1 MKGSTRHD
9 RRMSGED
16 DNEVLPHGWIK
27 TTLKEIRIDRSK
39 SFDPR
44 KLTDEMFE
52 LYSVPSFSAGRP
64 EIMLGGTIGSSK
76 RRVQTN
82 SVLVCKINPRINRV
96 WIVGDFSEYKK
107 IASTEWLC
115 FSEVSGLIPGF
126 LCFYLQQDVFKDFL
140 AANASGV
147 GGSLMRVNNNTL
159 ADYPFV
165 LPPLPEQRRIVAE
178 IEKHFTRLDAAESA
192 LRRVEANLKRY
203 RASVLKAACEGRLGP
218 TEAELAEAEGRDY
231 EHAKQLL
238 ERILAERRVHWMA
251 HGKGRGKY
259 KEPVQPDT
267 SDLPELQKGWTWAT
281 VDQLAIVASGQTPKG
296 IVDIARTAGTGL
308 PWFRVGDMNTPG
320 NEVEM
325 VVTSSVIP
333 KPEIIRLGLHLRPPG
348 TIIFPKRG
356 GAIATNKKRLLSV
369 SSAYDLNTMGII
381 PTNALG
387 DYLWQWFQTVDLGSL
402 GDGSNV
408 PQINHHDIQPI
419 ALPVPPLAEQQRI
432 VAEVER
438 HQSVIQSIE
447 ATVETSLK
455 RANRMR
461 QSILKQAF
469 SGQLVPQDPEDE
481 PASALLER
489 IREERAVA
497 EAAKPKRKQTRR
509 RSKINASGQLA
520 LLDSEP

>member
-1 MKGSTRHD
+1 MPGRSKTNSSKKHDGIFPESWEIPALGEVTFPRGVKVKPSEMKNAPFIGLKDIEAHTLRLLGMGKARDVKSSGSLFD
-9 RRMSGED
+9 RGDVLYGRLRPYLNKVYQPDFSGMASGEFIVFPSQSHL
-16 DNEVLPHGWIK
+16 DNSYLMYFLNQLEFVTYATRLNAG
-27 TTLKEIRIDRSK
+27 DRPRVD
-39 SFDPR
+39 FD
-44 KLTDEMFE
+44 
-52 LYSVPSFSAGRP
+52 
-64 EIMLGGTIGSSK
+64 
-76 RRVQTN
+76 Q
-82 SVLVCKINPRINRV
+82 
-96 WIVGDFSEYKK
+96 
-107 IASTEWLC
+107 
-115 FSEVSGLIPGF
+115 
-126 LCFYLQQDVFKDFL
+126 
-140 AANASGV
+140 
-147 GGSLMRVNNNTL
+147 L
-159 ADYPFV
+159 ADYPFP
-165 LPPLPEQRRIVAE
+165 LPPLAEQLRIVAE
-178 IEKHFTRLDAAESA
+178 IEKHFTRLDAAEAA
-192 LRRVEANLKRY
+192 LRRVQANLKRY
-203 RASVLKAACEGRLGP
+203 RASVLKAACEGKLVP

-231 EHAKQLL
+231 EHAEQLL
-238 ERILAERRVHWMA
+238 ERILAERRAHWEA

-259 KEPVQPDT
+259 KEPVQPNT
-267 SDLPELQKGWTWAT
+267 SELPELQKGWTWAT

-296 IVDIARTAGTGL
+296 IVDIARTAGAGL

-333 KPEIIRLGLHLRPPG
+333 KPEIIGMGLHLRPPG

-381 PTNALG
+381 PTNDLG

-419 ALPVPPLAEQQRI
+419 ALPVPPLAEQHRI

-447 ATVETSLK
+447 GTVEISLK
-455 RANRMR
+455 RVNRLR

-469 SGQLVPQDPEDE
+469 SGQLVPQHPEDE

-497 EAAKPKRKQTRR
+497 EAAKPKRRQTRR
-509 RSKINASGQLA
+509 GSKINASSQLA
-520 LLDSEP
+520 LLDSES